1 MNNKAMTI
9 IAAAAVVIAAFAG
22 LSAVQGV
29 DADSEAISSLQ
40 LGTSDVTI
48 VPGGDSASI
57 LLKVSEAEYVPLG
70 YKLTWYVASATGSGD
85 SYSAEFNTDQ
95 SLGSRDVIDPID
107 NSHDPIDNSQVAGFQ
122 PKTDGVTISKTT
134 FTMTE
139 TDGLGNYIL
148 DVKCSD
154 EAESGKY
161 AIKCVVEVYVST
173 DDGQGMSVPP
183 VYGIVATT
191 IGSVSTPTA
200 LNPMGFVIGVP
211 SMLEVSVSNE
221 SIRDEGKTWYAI
233 GLPPGLS
240 MSPIGFVSG
249 MPTGKDSNGNS
260 LIINGPASVNVRVY
274 SSEIE
279 NGAVKITEYTLTVSI
294 SEGDPSAMTLTLS
307 SEASSGFQTIQENSI
322 YSAVQGTNVKLN
334 VSVNPG
340 STLEVVAVTVIGNNG
355 ESRITYS
362 DGVVVPTAGVGQY
375 HIVVNA
381 VVDGTPITGYATLN
395 VVSVLDSLENSI
407 VIDGA

>member
-29 DADSEAISSLQ
+29 DADSEEISSLQ

-70 YKLTWYVASATGSGD
+70 YKLTWYVASATRSGG

-95 SLGSRDVIDPID
+95 SLGSRDVTGSTDI
-107 NSHDPIDNSQVAGFQ
+107 SQVVGFQ
-122 PKTDGVTISKTT
+122 PKTDGVTISNTT

-148 DVKCSD
+148 DVKCTDRAS
-154 EAESGKY
+154 SSTY
-161 AIKCVVEVYVST
+161 AIKCVVEVDVST
-173 DDGQGMSVPP
+173 GGAQMMSVPP
-183 VYGIVATT
+183 VYGIVTTT
-191 IGSVSTPTA
+191 IGSESTPTA

-211 SMLEVSVSNE
+211 SMAAVSSGNGE
-221 SIRDEGKTWYAI
+221 ILADGKTWYAT
-233 GLPPGLS
+233 GLPQGLS
-240 MSPIGFVSG
+240 MSPSGIVSG
-249 MPTGKDSNGNS
+249 MPTGKDSSGKDLTFTDGS
-260 LIINGPASVNVRVY
+260 ASVEVSVY
-274 SSEIE
+274 SSEMD

-307 SEASSGFQTIQENSI
+307 SEASSGFQTIQKNSI
-322 YSAVQGTNVKLN
+322 YSAVQGIKVKLN
-334 VSVNPG
+334 VSVDAG
-340 STLEVVAVTVIGNNG
+340 STLEVVAVTVIGDNG

>member
-70 YKLTWYVASATGSGD
+70 YKLTWYVASATGSSG

-95 SLGSRDVIDPID
+95 SLGSRDVIGSTDI
-107 NSHDPIDNSQVAGFQ
+107 SQVAKFQ
-122 PKTDGVTISKTT
+122 PKADGVTISSTT
-134 FTMTE
+134 FTMKE
-139 TDGLGNYIL
+139 TDDLGNYIL
-148 DVKCSD
+148 DVKCS
-154 EAESGKY
+154 SGAPSYNY
-161 AIKCVVEVYVST
+161 AIKCVVEVDVIT
-173 DDGQGMSVPP
+173 DNEQGMSVPP

-191 IGSVSTPTA
+191 IGSESTPTA

-211 SMLEVSVSNE
+211 SMAAVSSGSGE
-221 SIRDEGKTWYAI
+221 ILATGKTWYAT

-240 MSPIGFVSG
+240 MSPSGIVSG
-249 MPTGKDSNGNS
+249 MPTGKDSAGNNLAFSNGS
-260 LIINGPASVNVRVY
+260 ASVDVRVY

-279 NGAVKITEYTLTVSI
+279 DGDVKITEYTLTVSI
-294 SEGDPSAMTLTLS
+294 NERAPSAMTLTLS
-307 SEASSGFQTIQENSI
+307 SEASSGFQTIQMNSI
-322 YSAVQGTNVKLN
+322 YSAVQGTEVKLN
-334 VSVNPG
+334 VFVNEG
-340 STLEVVAVTVIGNNG
+340 STLDVVAVTVIAKNG
-355 ESRITYS
+355 EFRITYS
-362 DGVVVPTAGVGQY
+362 ESDGAVVPTAGVGQY
-375 HIVVNA
+375 HIFVNA
-381 VVDGTPITGYATLN
+381 VVDGTPITGHVTLN
-395 VVSVLDSLENSI
+395 VVSALDSLENSI